1 MCECVKGVKK
11 KGEGMSWILWLA
23 VILFFLVILLLASVR
38 VVKEYERGV
47 IFRLG
52 RLVGAKGPG
61 LFFIIPIVD
70 SMVKV
75 DLRTAVF
82 DVPPQEV
89 ITKDNVTTKVNAV
102 VYYRVVDPEKAVTEV
117 ENYSY
122 ATAQI
127 ALTTIRSV
135 IGQAELDELLS
146 EREKLNQRLQSIIDE
161 ATDPWGIKVSAVE
174 IKDVMLPEGMQRA
187 MAAQAEAERERR
199 RRIIAAEGEFQAAK
213 KIAEAAEV
221 LAKQKG
227 GLFIRMLQT
236 ITEAT
241 EEKASTVIIPFP
253 VEMLE
258 PLGLLRTQT
267 RENSG
272 SSGSSSGGS
281 GGSGDSGGASA
292 E

>member
-1 MCECVKGVKK
+1 MA
-11 KGEGMSWILWLA
+11 WILWLVA
-23 VILFFLVILLLASVR
+23 ILLLFLLILLAASIR

-213 KIAEAAEV
+213 RIAEAAEV

-267 RENSG
+267 RENSESSG
-272 SSGSSSGGS
+272 SSSSSSGGS
-281 GGSGDSGGASA
+281 GSGGASA

>member
-1 MCECVKGVKK
+1 M
-11 KGEGMSWILWLA
+11 
-23 VILFFLVILLLASVR
+23 
-38 VVKEYERGV
+38 VKEYERGV

-213 KIAEAAEV
+213 RIAEAAEV

-258 PLGLLRTQT
+258 PLGFLRTQT

-281 GGSGDSGGASA
+281 GGSGGASA